1 MITKSQQASD
11 LWNSGQ
17 KKNALRIFKTFK
29 MNLTKDEKETLTTTF
44 EMDNDIEAK
53 GTSMYEQFGY
63 VLNDLWDKTEYIIEN
78 KLLVKHG

>member
-1 MITKSQQASD
+1 
-11 LWNSGQ
+11 
-17 KKNALRIFKTFK
+17 